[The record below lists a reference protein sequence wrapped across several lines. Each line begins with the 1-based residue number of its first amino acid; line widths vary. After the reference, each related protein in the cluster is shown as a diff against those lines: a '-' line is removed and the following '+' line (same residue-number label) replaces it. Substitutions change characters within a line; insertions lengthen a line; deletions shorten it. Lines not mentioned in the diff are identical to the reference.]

1 MATPKKLP
9 SGAWRIQ
16 IYVGKDENGKV
27 IRESITADTKRE
39 VEELARMRELEI
51 SHGKFVE
58 ADSREL
64 TVGDAIDN
72 YINYRDAVLSP
83 KTILEYRNMRNN
95 YCTDI
100 MPRKV
105 RTLSENDVQKSINAL
120 AKTHSPKTV
129 RNFMGLLLPSIRA
142 VDKSIHFDINLPQPD
157 KSEMQ
162 IPDNFTLERI
172 MDEAMGTELYI
183 PVLLGATCGL
193 RRSEIAALDYTKD
206 FDYTNN
212 TVTVNKAVVRN
223 SEGVWEV
230 KKPKSAAGYRT
241 IKVPS
246 WVMDI
251 IKDAADTGRHP
262 CNADYITNGYKRIC
276 KQLGIQNIRFHDLRH
291 YYASSLLALG
301 VPDKYAMARMG
312 HATTNMLKGVY
323 QHRMKDKD
331 KELDATIE
339 QYFNEI
345 AHKSGT
351 AHESAHEEE
360 QKPRNDK
367 EI

>member
-9 SGAWRIQ
+9 SGSWRIQ
-16 IYVGKDENGKV
+16 IYVGRDANGKKIV
-27 IRESITADTKRE
+27 ESITAPTKKE
-39 VEELARMRELEI
+39 AEEKARQRELEI

-58 ADSREL
+58 SDSREL

-83 KTILEYRNMRNN
+83 KTILEYRNMRKN
-95 YCTDI
+95 YCQDI

-105 RTLSENDVQKSINAL
+105 RTLTENDVQKSINNL

-129 RNFMGLLLPSIRA
+129 KNFMGLLLPSIRA
-142 VDKSIHFDINLPQPD
+142 VDKTILFDINLPQSD
-157 KSEMQ
+157 KTEMQ
-162 IPDNFTLERI
+162 IPDNLMLERI

-206 FDYTNN
+206 FDYTHN
-212 TVTVNKAVVRN
+212 TVTINKAVVRN
-223 SEGVWEV
+223 SDGLWEI
-230 KKPKSAAGYRT
+230 KKPKSAAGFRT
-241 IKVPS
+241 IKVPA
-246 WVMDI
+246 WVMET
-251 IKDAADTGRHP
+251 IKDAADNGQHP

-276 KQLGIQNIRFHDLRH
+276 RQLGIKGIRFHDLRH

-312 HATTNMLKGVY
+312 HATTDMLKKVY

-331 KELDATIE
+331 RELDDTIE
-339 QYFNEI
+339 AYFNQI
-345 AHKSGT
+345 PHK
-351 AHESAHEEE
+351 
-360 QKPRNDK
+360 
-367 EI
+367 